1 MNKSDLVD
9 LIIAELKQICEE
21 INIDTSD
28 IDNQT
33 VLFGEG
39 SIIDSMAL
47 VSLIIKIE
55 EFVLETTGKEIDVID
70 EETIII
76 DSKTPLENAVTLA
89 ELVLKK
95 SNEA

>member
-21 INIDTSD
+21 SNIDTSD

-33 VLFGEG
+33 VLFGGG

-47 VSLIIKIE
+47 VSLIIKVE

-76 DSKTPLENAVTLA
+76 DSKTQLENAVTLA

>member
-1 MNKSDLVD
+1 
-9 LIIAELKQICEE
+9 
-21 INIDTSD
+21 
-28 IDNQT
+28 
-33 VLFGEG
+33 
-39 SIIDSMAL
+39 MAL
-47 VSLIIKIE
+47 VSLIVKVE

-76 DSKTPLENAVTLA
+76 DSKTPLENAATLA

>member
-21 INIDTSD
+21 SNIDASD

-33 VLFGEG
+33 VLFGGG

-47 VSLIIKIE
+47 VSLIVKVE

>member
-9 LIIAELKQICEE
+9 LIIAELKEICDES
-21 INIDTSD
+21 NIDTSD

-33 VLFGEG
+33 VLFGG
-39 SIIDSMAL
+39 DSIIDSMAL
-47 VSLIIKIE
+47 VGLIVKVE
-55 EFVLETTGKEIDVID
+55 EYVLENTGKEIDVID

>member
-47 VSLIIKIE
+47 VSLIVKVE

>member
-21 INIDTSD
+21 SNIDTSD

-47 VSLIIKIE
+47 VSLIVKVE

>member
-21 INIDTSD
+21 SNIDTSD

-33 VLFGEG
+33 VLFGGG

-47 VSLIIKIE
+47 VSLIVKVE